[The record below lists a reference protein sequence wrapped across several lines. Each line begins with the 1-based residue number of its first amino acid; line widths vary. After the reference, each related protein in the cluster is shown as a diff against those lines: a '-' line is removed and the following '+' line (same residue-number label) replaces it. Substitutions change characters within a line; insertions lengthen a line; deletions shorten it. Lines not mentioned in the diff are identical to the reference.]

1 MSSVSAFQAPQVSAA
16 PELAVVIPVHNEAE
30 NIGKLLQ
37 EVCTALRGRVVF
49 EIVVVDDHSSDATPD
64 VLRQSAAEIP
74 ELRPL
79 RHRHNAG
86 QSMAVLSGVKA
97 ARAGWIA
104 TLDGDGQNDPAD
116 LPALW
121 NSIRAEVDGGTMLLL
136 AGHRTQRKDSW
147 VKRRSSRIANRVRAA
162 LLKDSTPDTGCGL
175 KMLSRNL
182 FLELPAFD
190 HMHRFLPALVL
201 RHGGRV
207 RSVPV
212 NHRPRQGGSSHYGT
226 WGRLRAGLIDMLGV
240 IWLQRRWRN
249 AGGVRSL
256 LEKDS

>member
-1 MSSVSAFQAPQVSAA
+1 MSSVSALQASRVPAL

-30 NIGKLLQ
+30 NIGMLLQ
-37 EVCTALRGRVVF
+37 EICAALRGRVTF
-49 EIVVVDDHSSDATPD
+49 EMVVVDDHSTDATPD
-64 VLRQSAAEIP
+64 VLRQCAAEMP

-79 RHRHNAG
+79 RHLRNAG

-97 ARAGWIA
+97 ARADWIA

-116 LPALW
+116 LPVLW
-121 NSIRAEVDGGTMLLL
+121 NAIRSEADGGARLLI
-136 AGHRTQRKDSW
+136 AGHRTRRMDSW
-147 VKRRSSRIANRVRAA
+147 VKRRSSRIANQVRAA

-175 KMLSRNL
+175 KMLSRSL

-226 WGRLRAGLIDMLGV
+226 WGRLCAGIVDMLGV

-249 AGGVRSL
+249 GGGVQSL